1 MESGSNFGHFIPYI
15 TFFPLGSPRPDHVSS
30 RSAPLFGHWAQ
41 GRTNERTNEQVSL
54 KECKMLMSDDDDGW
68 LHRALGRS
76 SRRPRPSLTH
86 SLCGEIIVAS
96 GVASQPVMCIPSH
109 LPVTIR
115 TTVQQEGRVSVQCV
129 QSAASQFNCRG
140 AALSFN
146 VIFSFK

>member
-96 GVASQPVMCIPSH
+96 GVASQPASYVHALPPPRYHQNDSATGRPSVCTVCTERR
-109 LPVTIR
+109 LTI
-115 TTVQQEGRVSVQCV
+115 QLQGCC
-129 QSAASQFNCRG
+129 A
-140 AALSFN
+140 
-146 VIFSFK
+146 VI